1 MNLFNR
7 LPGFSPTPAGKER
20 VVLRL
25 LPRVFLIGS
34 LLLAVPSLLA
44 RLIAGPEDAL
54 AIMTTDIYV
63 ISLII
68 LHWTVVFTVGIA
80 AFIIMMMKGPAYVA
94 DAYPLQ
100 EAETPDAAPKWQ
112 PHGRLPGNQ
121 AIGCSR

>member
-7 LPGFSPTPAGKER
+7 LPGFRCSPAGKER

-25 LPRVFLIGS
+25 LPKA
-34 LLLAVPSLLA
+34 LLLGTLLLLTPALLA
-44 RLIAGPEDAL
+44 RLITGPDDAL
-54 AIMTTDIYV
+54 TVATTDIYV

-68 LHWTVVFTVGIA
+68 LHATVVLTGGIA

-100 EAETPDAAPKWQ
+100 EAEILNIPP
-112 PHGRLPGNQ
+112 Q
-121 AIGCSR
+121 A